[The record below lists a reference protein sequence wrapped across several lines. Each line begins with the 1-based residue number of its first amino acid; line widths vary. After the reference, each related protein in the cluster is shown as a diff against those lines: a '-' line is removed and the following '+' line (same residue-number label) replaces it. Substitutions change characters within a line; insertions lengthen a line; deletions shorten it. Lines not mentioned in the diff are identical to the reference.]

1 MSQTPNDLA
10 LFSGAL
16 ADLVEATAPSIV
28 EVASH
33 RSLAS
38 GFVWRD
44 NLIVTAEET
53 LADSGEVAIE
63 LADGSVHEA
72 SIVGRDA
79 TTDIALLRVK
89 DIGAAPIAFAAGLPR
104 AGSLAL
110 SVGAA
115 NSAPLVALGAIGTVG
130 EAWRSMRGGEIS
142 ARIDLDL
149 RLRSRGQGGLALTGD
164 GAIVGMAVQGPRGR
178 ALVIPAETIDRVA
191 SLLLE
196 HGRIPRG
203 YLGLGLREVAIDD
216 GKVGAMVMAVDGD
229 GPGSTAGLHQGDV
242 VATWDGEAIGSVA
255 RMLRILGP
263 ASIGKTVSLGIR
275 RGGQPLDV
283 TIIVGERPAA

>member
-16 ADLVEATAPSIV
+16 ADLVAATAPSIV

-53 LADSGEVAIE
+53 LADSGEVLIE

-72 SIVGRDA
+72 SVVGRDA

-89 DIGAAPIAFAAGLPR
+89 EIGAAPVVFTAGLPR
-104 AGSLAL
+104 TGSLAL
-110 SVGAA
+110 SIGAA
-115 NSAPLVALGAIGTVG
+115 NSAPLVALGAVGAVG

-142 ARIDLDL
+142 ARIELDL

-164 GAIVGMAVQGPRGR
+164 GAVIGMAVRGPRGR
-178 ALVIPAETIDRVA
+178 ALVIPAATIDRVA
-191 SLLLE
+191 PLLLE
-196 HGRIPRG
+196 HGRVPRG
-203 YLGLGLREVAIDD
+203 YLGLGLREVAI
-216 GKVGAMVMAVDGD
+216 GEGTVGAMIMAVDGN
-229 GPGSTAGLHQGDV
+229 GPGNAAGLHQGDV
-242 VATWDGEAIGSVA
+242 IATWDGEPIVSVG
-255 RMLRILGP
+255 RLLRALGP
-263 ASIGKTVSLGIR
+263 TSVGKAVLLGIR
-275 RGGQPLDV
+275 RGGQALEVSV
-283 TIIVGERPAA
+283 TIGERPAA